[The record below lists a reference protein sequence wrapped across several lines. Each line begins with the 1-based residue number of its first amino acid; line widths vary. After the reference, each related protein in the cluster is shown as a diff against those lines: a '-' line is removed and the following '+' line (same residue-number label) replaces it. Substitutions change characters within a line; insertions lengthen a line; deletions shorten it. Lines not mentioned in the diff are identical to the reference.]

1 MPLNP
6 VENMPASLTRNVSVN
21 KLFENFNE
29 LKIKFSPNE
38 NLDNTDGPYNST
50 SSHQISN
57 LLKQVKV
64 SSLWNLNFVICYN
77 WLNVKSF

>member
-6 VENMPASLTRNVSVN
+6 VENMPASLTRNVTVN

-38 NLDNTDGPYNST
+38 NLDNTDDPYNST

-64 SSLWNLNFVICYN
+64 GSLWNLNFLICYN
-77 WLNVKSF
+77 

>member
-6 VENMPASLTRNVSVN
+6 VENMPATLIRNVAVN

-64 SSLWNLNFVICYN
+64 SSLSNLNFVISYN
-77 WLNVKSF
+77 WFNV